1 MSLKVLPDNLAEWL
15 KRSPAKRLDYV
26 LTGSNPVVVAH
37 GGVAQMVERVLSM
50 HEVVGSMP
58 TTSTRLTESL

>member
-26 LTGSNPVVVAH
+26 LTCSNPVVV
-37 GGVAQMVERVLSM
+37 VLFKNLKSKDLNMSLNFFILMV
-50 HEVVGSMP
+50 
-58 TTSTRLTESL
+58 

>member
-1 MSLKVLPDNLAEWL
+1 MKTWRMSLKVLPDNLAEWL

-37 GGVAQMVERVLSM
+37 LFGVMDSA
-50 HEVVGSMP
+50 P
-58 TTSTRLTESL
+58 DF